1 MQSPRIFI
9 DADGFPHTDLVL
21 SLAAEYGM
29 STLIFGNYSQNLG
42 RFEGREGVET
52 LRVDEGRDEA
62 DFAIITAAIAGD
74 IVLTGDTG
82 LAAVLLGKLVNVI
95 GPRGNI
101 YSKETID
108 FKLASRHESKR
119 ARRGGKRTKGPAK
132 LSDAD
137 IGRFEAAL
145 RGLLESLDSPPL

>member
-21 SLAAEYGM
+21 SIAAEH
-29 STLIFGNYSQNLG
+29 SLPTLIFGNYSQNLG
-42 RFEGREGVET
+42 RFEGREGVE
-52 LRVDEGRDEA
+52 LVSVDEGRDEA
-62 DFAIITAAIAGD
+62 DFAIITAASAGD

-101 YSKETID
+101 YRQETID
-108 FKLASRHESKR
+108 FKLARRHASKK

-132 LSDAD
+132 LSEAD

-145 RGLLESLDSPPL
+145 RGLLISR